1 MKKLIAL
8 IPSVMLL
15 LSANP
20 VQAGRIE
27 PRLESCYFFRGE
39 NLELRQTCI
48 YESTSWAGGGV
59 SKLVWEDGVVTSI
72 KWGLQG
78 RGEKTTCNGEMMS
91 VDNVCAVSY
100 SRHPITLKR
109 ISRETMERMNR
120 NDQKVISCL
129 QTGRNSVCY

>member
-8 IPSVMLL
+8 IPSVMLI

-20 VQAGRIE
+20 VQAGRTE
-27 PRLESCYFFRGE
+27 PQPKPCYFFRGE
-39 NLELRQTCI
+39 QLELRQTCI

-59 SKLVWEDGVVTSI
+59 SKLVWEDGVTTI
-72 KWGLQG
+72 LKWGLQG
-78 RGEKTTCNGEMMS
+78 RGEKTTCNGMS
-91 VDNVCAVSY
+91 IDNVCALSY

-109 ISRETMERMNR
+109 ISRENMERMNR
-120 NDQKVISCL
+120 NDQKVIYCH

>member
-1 MKKLIAL
+1 
-8 IPSVMLL
+8 MLL
-15 LSANP
+15 LSTNP

-59 SKLVWEDGVVTSI
+59 SKLVWEDGVVTNI

-78 RGEKTTCNGEMMS
+78 RGGKTTCDGEMS

-120 NDQKVISCL
+120 NDQNVISCL

>member
-1 MKKLIAL
+1 MKMLIAL

-15 LSANP
+15 LSSSP
-20 VQAGRIE
+20 VQAGRIAPE
-27 PRLESCYFFRGE
+27 PKSCYFFRGE
-39 NLELRQTCI
+39 QLELRQTCI

-78 RGEKTTCNGEMMS
+78 RGGKTTCDGEMS
-91 VDNVCAVSY
+91 VDNVCTVSY

-109 ISRETMERMNR
+109 ISRENMERMNR